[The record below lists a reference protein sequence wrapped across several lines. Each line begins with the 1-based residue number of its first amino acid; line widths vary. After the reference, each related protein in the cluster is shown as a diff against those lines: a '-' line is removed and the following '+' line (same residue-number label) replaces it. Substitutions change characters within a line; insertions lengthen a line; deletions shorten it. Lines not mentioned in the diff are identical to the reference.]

1 VLDALGC
8 GWVEEVIVITT
19 SHIRLIAALASMFC
33 SVTLRAQA
41 VSSQPARPFRSYGLA
56 VTAGSGGLGIQVA
69 TPLAREFNLRANASY
84 FSYYGQFNTDGLNLN
99 GRVQIRQANLCLDWF
114 PFRSRGWSGFRVSP
128 GVTVANR
135 DDVHA
140 TISVPPGGTFEL
152 GDATYT
158 SAPGQPVAG
167 TTSLSFGNH
176 VAPSIT
182 VGYGNLVPR
191 NGSHFSVPVEVGFQ
205 YTGAPLISLNLQGT
219 ACDQNND
226 CGNLQ
231 TDPSSLQNE
240 QQQVA
245 TDNNTIRLLRF
256 YPIVSVGFGFTF

>member
-1 VLDALGC
+1 ML
-8 GWVEEVIVITT
+8 
-19 SHIRLIAALASMFC
+19 RLSLVAALTA
-33 SVTLRAQA
+33 TLCTGMLHAQA
-41 VSSQPARPFRSYGLA
+41 ESSQPARPFRSYGLA
-56 VTAGSGGLGIQVA
+56 VTGGSGGIGLEVA
-69 TPLAREFNLRANASY
+69 TPVARQFNLRANASY
-84 FSYYGQFNTDGLNLN
+84 FSYYGQLNTDGLDLN
-99 GRVQIRQANLCLDWF
+99 GRIQIRQANLCLDWF
-114 PFRSRGWSGFRVSP
+114 PFHTRGWSGFRVSP

-135 DDVHA
+135 DNISA
-140 TISVPPGGTFEL
+140 TISVPSGGTFNL
-152 GDATYT
+152 GDSTYT
-158 SAPGQPVAG
+158 SAPGQPVSG
-167 TTSLSFGNH
+167 TTGLSFGSH

-205 YTGAPLISLNLQGT
+205 YTGAPVISLALQGS
-219 ACDQNND
+219 ACDQNQN

-245 TDNNTIRLLRF
+245 TDNSNIRALRF